1 MSMGTQA
8 GTDDDPAKREA
19 EIVRS
24 FSAVYGRPYRSPESP
39 AYKPRPPAVIR
50 EPPAPPGRERPERPA
65 PEGTSEPARPAIPPE
80 RRSPAVPAR
89 RGDRLLLD
97 LGALAV
103 GVCALVQPWAWL
115 IVVVV
120 AAVAAATARSLTDH
134 GPGWGPLLGRATH
147 RVGSWLRPRSLATLP
162 VLATRVLLVAVAVT
176 GAAAGARWLV
186 AEGWA
191 GTIAAARA
199 GAWAHGFRAA
209 AVVVCV
215 LVVSGIGEARSRRA
229 AAVRGPAARLGA
241 GGTGALAVVMVALVV
256 GAVLWAP
263 RLGAGWPSGD
273 DGLGWAPARLRDN
286 LDRIL
291 DDLVTTELDATA
303 SCLASRQHVGWRVAY
318 TGGNPPGDIDVARLT
333 APDGPVPPS
342 ALATAAAAAHN
353 QLAPWV
359 ERLEIA
365 QDDTVMLALDRTELP
380 AAIPADDAADL
391 AGATV
396 TGGDVLA
403 DAAHFDR
410 RLALRCSVGPVP

>member
-1 MSMGTQA
+1 MSTGTEA

-39 AYKPRPPAVIR
+39 AYKARPPAVVW
-50 EPPAPPGRERPERPA
+50 EPPTRPERERPERPA
-65 PEGTSEPARPAIPPE
+65 PTRTWHPE
-80 RRSPAVPAR
+80 RRSTAVPDR

-103 GVCALVQPWAWL
+103 GVGALVQPWACL
-115 IVVVV
+115 VVVV
-120 AAVAAATARSLTDH
+120 VTAVVAATVRSLTDH
-134 GPGWGPLLGRATH
+134 GPGWGPLLGRATR
-147 RVGSWLRPRSLATLP
+147 RVGAWLRPRSLATFP

-176 GAAAGARWLV
+176 GAVAGARWLV

-199 GAWAHGFRAA
+199 GAWAYGFRAA

-215 LVVSGIGEARSRRA
+215 LVVSGVGEARSRRA
-229 AAVRGPAARLGA
+229 AALRQFTAPLGA
-241 GGTGALAVVMVALVV
+241 GRTGALAAVTVALVV
-256 GAVLWAP
+256 ATVLWAP
-263 RLGAGWPSGD
+263 RLDAGWPSGH

-286 LDRIL
+286 LDRVR
-291 DDLVTTELDATA
+291 DDLVTTEMDATA
-303 SCLASRQHVGWRVAY
+303 PCLAVRQQVNWRVAY

-342 ALATAAAAAHN
+342 VVATAAAAAHN

-365 QDDTVMLALDRTELP
+365 EGDTVVLALDRTELP

-391 AGATV
+391 AGAAV
-396 TGGDVLA
+396 TGGDILA
-403 DAAHFDR
+403 DAPHFDR
-410 RLALRCSVGPVP
+410 GLALRCSVGPVP